1 VNITFE
7 VFSYCAFFSA
17 YHVSYINCRYPKN
30 YPHPEWII
38 TANAF
43 FDNDFYAPNSYFK
56 NIVIP

>member
-1 VNITFE
+1 MCLILIVATQ
-7 VFSYCAFFSA
+7 
-17 YHVSYINCRYPKN
+17 KN

-38 TANAF
+38 TADAF